1 MTLRRKAGELSSG
14 GSSTGGGGG
23 EPRPPPVE
31 KPELEE
37 RCGVAKLGRGC
48 AATKVA
54 RWDVAERAGGG
65 VLGGGVLDG
74 GVLGGGVLGG
84 GVSGGGVLGGGGGG
98 VRGGYAWWCGCSDE
112 VVLEGWR
119 EAGVVGSSRN
129 DTAAEG

>member
-1 MTLRRKAGELSSG
+1 M
-14 GSSTGGGGG
+14 
-23 EPRPPPVE
+23 
-31 KPELEE
+31 
-37 RCGVAKLGRGC
+37 AKLGRGC

-98 VRGGYAWWCGCSDE
+98 VRGGYASWYGSDE
-112 VVLEGWR
+112 VVLEGRR
-119 EAGVVGSSRN
+119 EAGVVGSSRK